1 MVSTNDICR
10 NMSKEQEIKTPLG
23 ALGESGI
30 HQRIR
35 GLAIE
40 PRPETVLGQGD
51 DAAVVQPKMNQ
62 EVVITKDLMVEGV
75 HFDLMY
81 SPLHHLGYKAVVS
94 NVSDIVAMGA
104 EPAHLVL
111 GLGLPPKFTVE
122 ALDAFMQ
129 GLNQACKTYGID
141 LIGGD
146 TVSTLRDFFI
156 SITAV
161 GYVEPEQ
168 KIAQSGASKNDLVCV
183 TGNLGAAYAGFLML
197 DRERR
202 IYLENPDVQPD
213 LSDHAYVLERQLK
226 PEARMDVLHQLRK
239 AGIQPTSMTDISD
252 GLSKSCF
259 TLGKASGL
267 GVRID
272 LERIPI
278 HPGTLKVAEE
288 LQLDPYHLALH
299 GGEEYELLFTIPVGS
314 YDKIQAMEDI
324 TVIGFM
330 EEDSN
335 AFHLIDS
342 SGKVFPLEELG
353 WDGFQKKE

>member
-1 MVSTNDICR
+1 
-10 NMSKEQEIKTPLG
+10 MSKEQENKTPLG

-30 HQRIR
+30 HHRIQ
-35 GLAIE
+35 GLAIAS
-40 PRPETVLGQGD
+40 RPETVLGQGD
-51 DAAVVQPKMNQ
+51 DAAVVCPKVNQ

-81 SPLHHLGYKAVVS
+81 CPLHHLGYKAAVC
-94 NVSDIVAMGA
+94 NISDIVAMGA

-122 ALDAFMQ
+122 ALDAFME
-129 GLNQACKTYGID
+129 GLKQACKAYGID

-146 TVSTLRDFFI
+146 TVSSLRDFFI

-161 GYVEPEQ
+161 GYVEPNH
-168 KIAQSGASKNDLVCV
+168 KIVHSGASKNDLLCV
-183 TGNLGAAYAGFLML
+183 SGNLGAAYAGFLML

-202 IYLENPDVQPD
+202 IFLENPDVQPD
-213 LSDHAYVLERQLK
+213 LNDHAYVLERQLK
-226 PEARMDVLHQLRK
+226 PEARVDILQNLRQ
-239 AGIQPTSMTDISD
+239 AGIHPTSMTDISD

-267 GVRID
+267 GLRID

-278 HPGTLKVAEE
+278 HSGTLKVAEE

-299 GGEEYELLFTIPVGS
+299 GGEEYELLFTIPAS
-314 YDKIQAMEDI
+314 QYKQIQELEDV

-330 EEDSN
+330 EEDPN
-335 AFHLIDS
+335 AFRLIDS
-342 SGKVFPLEELG
+342 SGRVFPLEELG
-353 WDGFQKKE
+353 WDGFQKQG